1 MNTVSAFRAAL
12 RLGLPLA
19 LVAATT
25 LGQAQTV
32 RRVAPA
38 AQPAGPTLSTRAAG
52 ALPSPSGVAP
62 TSGNP
67 AGLNSQF
74 PAGLTAATAAATATT
89 DPAVEPATNAMGA
102 AGSYGAPAGRATP
115 GIGGAG
121 YTPLQIAQSFL
132 GADTNRDGELT
143 RAEAQRL
150 TIAPYSFEEMDR
162 NHDGI
167 LSRFEYEDG
176 VR

>member
-1 MNTVSAFRAAL
+1 MNTVSAFRAAR
-12 RLGLPLA
+12 RLGLPLV

-25 LGQAQTV
+25 LAQAQTL

-38 AQPAGPTLSTRAAG
+38 AQPASPSMATRAAG
-52 ALPSPSGVAP
+52 ALPSPSGLAP
-62 TSGNP
+62 NSGNP

-89 DPAVEPATNAMGA
+89 DTAAEPATNTMGA
-102 AGSYGAPAGRATP
+102 AGSYAAPAGRASVGT
-115 GIGGAG
+115 GGAG

-132 GADTNRDGELT
+132 GADANRDGELT